1 MFYIQ
6 HVLELYKQSGIV
18 EMGSLSTTSLWI
30 QFRGGMLGLYSWD
43 LHGNK
48 HILLLEKRFVLN
60 HPGFCR
66 GVHDAPHERF
76 VMPDKA
82 VSLNLL
88 IFN

>member
-1 MFYIQ
+1 MVNYFYYFFT
-6 HVLELYKQSGIV
+6 ELYKQSGIV

-48 HILLLEKRFVLN
+48 HLLLLEKRFVLN

-66 GVHDAPHERF
+66 GLYDAPHERF

-82 VSLNLL
+82 VS
-88 IFN
+88 F